1 MPFKAVLIDEATQ
14 ATEPECLIPMTTG
27 ARQIILV
34 GDHQQLGPV
43 VMNKRAANAG
53 LCISLFERFI
63 SLGIL
68 HLILHVPTSSLIGL
82 RPIRLAVQYRMHPA
96 LSAFSSNTFYEGA
109 LQNGVT
115 AAERTRATLDFPW
128 PNPQAPMFF
137 LACMGAEEIAASG
150 TSYLNRTE
158 AVQAEK
164 VVSRLLKAGVAPERI
179 GVITP
184 YEGQRAY
191 LTLTMA
197 LNGPHR
203 KEDYARI
210 EVASVDAFQ
219 GREKDY
225 ILLSC
230 VRSNEHQGIGFLND
244 PRRLNVALTRAK
256 YGLVLFGNPKVLSKN
271 PLWHGLLRHFKAH
284 DCLVEGTLAQLRP
297 SAIPFSRPRRL
308 VNERYSKYLSQTAA
322 APSEDHSPFHDDL
335 MPTYGSADF
344 SQHDTDGHHHYGFLA
359 HNPVSLEDFHG
370 LSQSTSSAGSQLSSF
385 HSQRIAASSSMS
397 SSAAAYNAADFEFFI
412 PSELLSQALSLSQAS
427 TSSTASFRR
436 FKR

>member
-1 MPFKAVLIDEATQ
+1 MLGMSFKAVLIDEATQ
-14 ATEPECLIPMTTG
+14 ATEPECLIPITTG
-27 ARQIILV
+27 AKQLILV

-43 VMNKRAANAG
+43 VMNKKASNAG

-63 SLGIL
+63 SL
-68 HLILHVPTSSLIGL
+68 GL

-96 LSAFSSNTFYEGA
+96 LSSFSSNTFYEGS
-109 LQNGVT
+109 LQNGIT

-137 LACMGAEEIAASG
+137 LACFGAEEIAASG

-158 AVQAEK
+158 ALQAEK
-164 VVSRLLKAGVAPERI
+164 VVSRLLKAGVSPDRI

-191 LTLTMA
+191 LTMTMTM
-197 LNGPHR
+197 NGPLK

-271 PLWHGLLRHFKAH
+271 PLWHDLLLHFKAH
-284 DCLVEGTLAQLRP
+284 DCLVEGSLAQLRLCSVP
-297 SAIPFSRPRRL
+297 LSRPRKL
-308 VNERYSKYLSQTAA
+308 INERYSKYLTQTAT
-322 APSEDHSPFHDDL
+322 SHFDEESTLDELNQLSQ
-335 MPTYGSADF
+335 F
-344 SQHDTDGHHHYGFLA
+344 SQPFTA
-359 HNPVSLEDFHG
+359 T
-370 LSQSTSSAGSQLSSF
+370 TSSASQ
-385 HSQRIAASSSMS
+385 MS
-397 SSAAAYNAADFEFFI
+397 SASYNTADFEFFI

-427 TSSTASFRR
+427 TISSTSTATYRKY
-436 FKR
+436 KR